1 MREVVSYR
9 FGQPLKLKKRF
20 EKSRRFLPALIIS
33 LSLVGVFTASTVFGG
48 GPPPD
53 AKIDQCDNGGVSAT
67 YVSCDNPGNPN
78 NHWGNGALN
87 SSKAHWQEG
96 DVLPYRAVLKNLNS
110 GVNTVTFSFDTT
122 KASEDKHAI
131 DYLASYDYT
140 ETTGSATSTHANQN
154 DPCGDVF
161 ACTPSS
167 PTATAAITVPSYFTT
182 TYPSSCANGTFSGSA
197 LSGQFIKAWSA
208 VAGGVSAMSLSYP
221 DGAMPTSGD
230 CSPSFK
236 ITFTVAAGT
245 SDVVIAWGGHIAANL
260 DPGVGGF
267 WGAGNARPTGS
278 PYHMRAGFPQ
288 ESPVPT
294 AYTVG
299 SQDLQLSSD
308 AIIIDPRLTLV
319 KTVINDNGGNAA
331 TTDWTLTATGPTPI
345 SGATGSA
352 AVTDAIVDVG
362 TYTLSENGGPAG
374 YTGGTYSCVKNNG
387 NPVVSNSIELVAG
400 DVATCTVTNNDVQ
413 SKLTVTKVVTNDN
426 GGSAVVADLPL
437 FVGQTSVTSGAQNGF
452 SAGGYTVSE
461 TGQTGYTTT
470 ITGDCAA
477 DGSITLAPGDVKSC
491 TITNDDIAPTLT
503 LTKTVVNDNGGSAVV
518 ADFPLF
524 VDQTQVTSDQSNTL
538 SAGPYTASETNLS
551 GYTASGWGGDCAS
564 DGSVTLAVGD
574 NKTCTITNDDQSG
587 TLIVNKVVINDNNGT
602 AVADDFVFQVNGGE
616 QTPFSGGQKTVEVN
630 AGVYTVTEPTVA
642 GYDTTYDNCIE
653 LVIPIGGSAT
663 CTITNND
670 TPPGV
675 VLGDNTDKE
684 QPPPVV
690 LGDSTE
696 PQPQVLG
703 VTLSATGSD
712 IVLAA
717 FAAAGLIVS
726 ALLAVGYSRFASK
739 RN

>member
-53 AKIDQCDNGGVSAT
+53 VKIDQCDNGGVSAT

-154 DPCGDVF
+154 DPGGDVF
-161 ACTPSS
+161 ACPPSP
-167 PTATAAITVPSYFTT
+167 PTAPAAITVPSYFTT

-426 GGSAVVADLPL
+426 GGSAVVADFPL
-437 FVGQTSVTSGAQNGF
+437 FVDQTSVTSGAQNGF
-452 SAGGYTVSE
+452 NAGSYTVSE

-477 DGSITLAPGDVKSC
+477 DGSVTLAPGDVKSC
-491 TITNDDIAPTLT
+491 TITNDDQQAYITVTKVVTNNNGGNAQPDDFDLTLEDNPASSGVAIAVNPGTYTAGETLLGGYLFSGFSGDCDENGDVTVALGESKSCTLTNDDIAPTLT
-503 LTKTVVNDNGGSAVV
+503 LTK
-518 ADFPLF
+518 
-524 VDQTQVTSDQSNTL
+524 
-538 SAGPYTASETNLS
+538 
-551 GYTASGWGGDCAS
+551 
-564 DGSVTLAVGD
+564 
-574 NKTCTITNDDQSG
+574 
-587 TLIVNKVVINDNNGT
+587 
-602 AVADDFVFQVNGGE
+602 
-616 QTPFSGGQKTVEVN
+616 
-630 AGVYTVTEPTVA
+630 
-642 GYDTTYDNCIE
+642 
-653 LVIPIGGSAT
+653 
-663 CTITNND
+663 
-670 TPPGV
+670 
-675 VLGDNTDKE
+675 
-684 QPPPVV
+684 
-690 LGDSTE
+690 
-696 PQPQVLG
+696 
-703 VTLSATGSD
+703 
-712 IVLAA
+712 
-717 FAAAGLIVS
+717 
-726 ALLAVGYSRFASK
+726 
-739 RN
+739 